1 MPLVI
6 KELHIKITINQPA
19 QEQQATAG
27 SLANEGIAG
36 TGDTIISGNGSD
48 KEGEQNDNRTK

>member
-19 QEQQATAG
+19 QAQQATAVSVG
-27 SLANEGIAG
+27 NEGIGEA
-36 TGDTIISGNGSD
+36 DKAIISRSEGD
-48 KEGEQNDNRTK
+48 KEGKQNDNLIK